1 MPAVNILLL
10 LVTVFKLACILLI
23 LQSNRHP
30 FLLFWRWCLWL
41 KFMVFPRP
49 QVQSASLCVIT
60 DLLRKLTLPLS
71 GALSWASYE
80 VGIWK
85 IGHVGHCGQSI
96 LRSLWS
102 GFLVES
108 LTCSVGSTSLLL
120 CTSHSPPPRGA
131 VHTSEFWMGRER
143 NGLWQCVPQ
152 LGSHGL
158 PHLLSFDPVE
168 KSLVEKG
175 SLGTEL
181 CCLGGMCEVGEIRL
195 FFLPFPVH
203 LISHFF
209 CSSGGLELLHGTP
222 GLSQRFSHLWVIV

>member
-1 MPAVNILLL
+1 MRWGNGRLGTRD
-10 LVTVFKLACILLI
+10 TVGKAFSEAC
-23 LQSNRHP
+23 
-30 FLLFWRWCLWL
+30 
-41 KFMVFPRP
+41 
-49 QVQSASLCVIT
+49 
-60 DLLRKLTLPLS
+60 
-71 GALSWASYE
+71 G
-80 VGIWK
+80 
-85 IGHVGHCGQSI
+85 
-96 LRSLWS
+96 S

-131 VHTSEFWMGRER
+131 VYTSEFWMGRER

-152 LGSHGL
+152 LRSHGL
-158 PHLLSFDPVE
+158 PHLLSFDVVE

-203 LISHFF
+203 LISRFF

-222 GLSQRFSHLWVIV
+222 GLSQRFSNL

>member
-1 MPAVNILLL
+1 MAQVYGLSQAAGPVCLSMRAHWSFAKAHSA
-10 LVTVFKLACILLI
+10 TVR
-23 LQSNRHP
+23 STH
-30 FLLFWRWCLWL
+30 
-41 KFMVFPRP
+41 
-49 QVQSASLCVIT
+49 
-60 DLLRKLTLPLS
+60 
-71 GALSWASYE
+71 WASYE

-85 IGHVGHCGQSI
+85 VGHAGHCGQSI
-96 LRSLWS
+96 FRSLWL

-108 LTCSVGSTSLLL
+108 LTCSAGSTSHLL

-131 VHTSEFWMGRER
+131 VHASVFWMGREG

-152 LGSHGL
+152 LGSQGF
-158 PHLLSFDPVE
+158 PHLLSLDPAE

-203 LISHFF
+203 LISHFIR
-209 CSSGGLELLHGTP
+209 SSGGLELLRRTP
-222 GLSQRFSHLWVIV
+222 GLSQRFSPLWVIV